1 MLHDLLDKKIYEATL
16 IAVDGNEIGNKKEV
30 IKKRLNCDGFKEIE
44 RLIVQKT
51 SNKGIYQEIITG
63 ILIPAYE
70 TIDTK
75 IPIIPSLIDE
85 SWIIHKYPNSP
96 TCVLISKDMF
106 KVANTKAS
114 LERLKEYYKK
124 HQNVDE
130 FAEYL
135 NNLFQMNDEKFD
147 REFNLFAKKVEDRE
161 NKKQQDKEE
170 LKQLLRTIENNRV
183 KN

>member
-1 MLHDLLDKKIYEATL
+1 MLHDLLNKKIYEATL
-16 IAVDGNEIGNKKEV
+16 IAVDGNDIGNKKEV

-63 ILIPAYE
+63 KLIPAYE

-75 IPIIPSLIDE
+75 IPIVTWSRDWLTFLRE
-85 SWIIHKYPNSP
+85 GNWTIHKYPNSP
-96 TCVLISKDMF
+96 TCVVISKDMF
-106 KVANTKAS
+106 KVANNKAS
-114 LERLKEYYKK
+114 LEMLKEYYKK

-135 NNLFQMNDEKFD
+135 NHLFQMNDEKFD
-147 REFNLFAKKVEDRE
+147 REFNLFAKKI
-161 NKKQQDKEE
+161 
-170 LKQLLRTIENNRV
+170 LKDGFIEATR
-183 KN
+183 